1 MSEKKTKNRL
11 FKTNNRFLIFG
22 IFAVFLTMFLL
33 SFSINRLAL
42 LQRDYRDGQR
52 VQTLDKVVDA
62 IEESKIET
70 GKYPGAIFFRTD
82 SILICSNIDCFISE
96 EIELKGATRGASDI
110 VNETDK
116 NNTKYAYELTQDSYK
131 IAFCDE
137 DGKVRNFGK
146 TPFGDELICK

>member
-1 MSEKKTKNRL
+1 V
-11 FKTNNRFLIFG
+11 I
-22 IFAVFLTMFLL
+22 
-33 SFSINRLAL
+33 SFSISRLAL
-42 LQRDYRDGQR
+42 FQRNYRDNQR
-52 VQTLDKVVDA
+52 VQTLEKAIVA
-62 IEESKIET
+62 IEKSKSET
-70 GKYPGAIFFRTD
+70 GKYPGAIFFKTG
-82 SILICSNIDCFISE
+82 SILICSKIDCFISE
-96 EIELKGATRGASDI
+96 EIELKGATSGASDI

>member
-1 MSEKKTKNRL
+1 MTEEKTKKRFFKTKNR
-11 FKTNNRFLIFG
+11 FLLYG
-22 IFAVFLTMFLL
+22 IVAVFFTMFVI
-33 SFSINRLAL
+33 SFSISRLAL
-42 LQRDYRDGQR
+42 FQRNYRDNQR
-52 VQTLDKVVDA
+52 VQTLEKAIVA
-62 IEESKIET
+62 IEKSKSET
-70 GKYPGAIFFRTD
+70 GKYPGAIFFKTG
-82 SILICSNIDCFISE
+82 SILICSKIDCFISE